1 MSCKVVPLLLVVGLN
16 GLHVGWVLKMRVLMH
31 KMVLGVTGIP
41 LDQIDDPR
49 EEDTCTFIDLGN
61 VLNKGEQ

>member
-1 MSCKVVPLLLVVGLN
+1 VGLN

-31 KMVLGVTGIP
+31 KMVLGVTSIP

-61 VLNKGEQ
+61 VLNMGEQ